1 MKFGW
6 LAALVAVAG
15 LVVAG
20 CGGGGGSGSTTT
32 SQAAMRDKEVKYS
45 QCMREHGVK
54 NFPDPQPD
62 GGMLLKAGPGT
73 GINPESQ
80 QFKAAQQACQKL
92 QPKAGAKFDR
102 AKAQQMEQAA
112 LKFAQCM
119 RAHGVNFPDPQF
131 QEGGAKMTFGGPG
144 INPNDPK
151 FKAAQQACAKN
162 LPGGGPGGGGAVAFG
177 AAP

>member
-6 LAALVAVAG
+6 LAAVLAAAG

-20 CGGGGGSGSTTT
+20 CGGGGGGSGSSTT

-45 QCMREHGVK
+45 QCMREHGIK

-73 GINPESQ
+73 GIDPDSP
-80 QFKAAQQACQKL
+80 QFKAAQRACAKY
-92 QPKAGAKFDR
+92 QPKQGVKFDR
-102 AKAQQMEQAA
+102 AKAQQMQQAA
-112 LKFAQCM
+112 LEFAQCM
-119 RAHGVNFPDPQF
+119 RRHGIDFPDPQF
-131 QEGGAKMTFGGPG
+131 QDGGAKMTFGGPG
-144 INPNDPK
+144 MNPNDPR
-151 FKAAQQACAKN
+151 FRTAQQACAKN
-162 LPGGGPGGGGAVAFG
+162 APGPGGGVAFG